1 MHEVGTGLGWKWLY
15 QLECPSLLFV
25 VFILRNKTWQEEEVG
40 METLAWKPPMF
51 CMNSI
56 WPHLVLFYFNFLLGA
71 IFWVLTLLELY
82 FYLLLWY
89 HAFLVPNIGAWAIRR
104 ILQSKERVDWSL
116 FGKKNCLTQLWCT
129 DDWFGVLG
137 LELVVGWGLQGHF
150 LACVVCW
157 LLGAAFL
164 FPWNSIL
171 TVGDYYYAVFPVS
184 SLCVCKTQ
192 AQIRPQAQF
201 FWFLFFLWGLQ
212 NYLLVMW

>member
-25 VFILRNKTWQEEEVG
+25 VFILRNKPDKKKKW
-40 METLAWKPPMF
+40 AWKLWHGNHPCFVWIPYDL
-51 CMNSI
+51 
-56 WPHLVLFYFNFLLGA
+56 HLVLFFFFLLGA

-89 HAFLVPNIGAWAIRR
+89 HAFLVPNIGAWPIRR
-104 ILQSKERVDWSL
+104 ILQSKERVDWRL

-129 DDWFGVLG
+129 DGWFGVLG

-201 FWFLFFLWGLQ
+201 FWFLFVLWGLQ